1 MRLILVGCEYSGTTT
16 LAEAISEWAK
26 EVMGGGFGFH
36 DHWKIPH
43 VSHPP
48 GLTAEEQEQFMAL
61 SPNLKE
67 MFQRYHIE
75 YHLSPSF
82 YGDPHHNSVG
92 FHIDE
97 AVYAPMYYGYGGS
110 GEYGDRARSAR
121 RTEAHI
127 HGSRARHGAGAGE
140 GLAGGDTLPDGR
152 EPA

>member
-82 YGDPHHNSVG
+82 YGDPHHNSV
-92 FHIDE
+92 
-97 AVYAPMYYGYGGS
+97 ASTSMRLS
-110 GEYGDRARSAR
+110 TLRSITATADLESTETVRGRPAGRR
-121 RTEAHI
+121 RTSWK
-127 HGSRARHGAGAGE
+127 SRPTRCWCW
-140 GLAGGDTLPDGR
+140 
-152 EPA
+152 